1 MFLLKKLI
9 KPFFLPSTFILLV
22 LGIGAL
28 FIILSKRKRLGKY
41 FLLAGTIF
49 YYLFS
54 IEPVSDLLITPLE
67 NRYPP
72 LNIAEAMDAKYI
84 VALAGANINNER
96 SGSSKPQTLHSERFM
111 EAVSLYFLMD
121 EPKIVFSGGS
131 GNPFF
136 GVKSTEQLIDFLT
149 KLGIKKD
156 KVRFEIESR
165 DTYENGVEVKR
176 LIGDQKFIFVTS
188 ADHMPRAMA
197 VFKKLNMKPIPAP
210 CDYQAGRS
218 YTLLSFFPSGGNL
231 EISTRA
237 INEYLGIIWYRLRGR
252 ISA

>member
-9 KPFFLPSTFILLV
+9 KPFFLPPTFILLL

-28 FIILSKRKRLGKY
+28 FIFLGKRKRLGKY
-41 FLLAGTIF
+41 FVLSGIIF

-54 IEPVSDLLITPLE
+54 IEPIADLIIAPLE

-72 LNIAEAMDAKYI
+72 LNIAEAMDTRYI
-84 VALAGANINNER
+84 VALAGADINNDR
-96 SGSSKPQTLHSERFM
+96 SDSNKSQILHSERFT
-111 EAVSLYFLMD
+111 EAIRLYFLMD

-131 GNPFF
+131 GNPFL
-136 GVKSTEQLIDFLT
+136 GVKSTEYLIDFLT

-176 LIGDQKFIFVTS
+176 VVGDQKFVFVTS

-197 VFKKLNMKPIPAP
+197 VLKKLGMKPIPAP
-210 CDYQAGRS
+210 CNYKAKRV
-218 YTLLSFFPSGGNL
+218 YTPLSFFPSAGSLGK
-231 EISTRA
+231 STRA
-237 INEYLGIIWYRLRGR
+237 INEYLGIIWYKLRGR
-252 ISA
+252 L